1 MLKKTTCLV
10 VDDDADDIGIF
21 KFALK
26 SLDGEMECFA
36 DVNGE
41 DAMHRLK
48 MNDNFVPDLIFLDL
62 NIPRMNGKKCLK
74 EMRQITRLDHIPI
87 IIYSTSS
94 DDKDIRETLELG
106 ANYFLTKPSSI
117 TSLVRT
123 LIELLQQSD
132 WQMVNR

>member
-10 VDDDADDIGIF
+10 VDDDADDIDIF

-48 MNDNFVPDLIFLDL
+48 MNDKFVPDLIFLDL
-62 NIPRMNGKKCLK
+62 NMPRMNGKECLK
-74 EMRQITRLDHIPI
+74 EMRQITRLDHVPI

-94 DDKDIRETLELG
+94 EDKDIRETRELG

-123 LIELLQQSD
+123 LIELLQRSD